1 MCFSATASFGA
12 AAALGTIGTVS
23 VIKAGTPSRLP
34 FALIPLL
41 FGLQQ
46 VSEGVLWLSLTHQNL
61 YDWKIP
67 ATYFFLFFAQFF
79 WTWWIPF
86 SVYRMEEDPGR
97 QKWLFGLFFIGLCCS
112 TMLGYRLILYGS
124 FAGIEQNHIYYDI
137 GSTEVLTVLS
147 STCYVIAII
156 VPFFVSSVPKMR
168 WLACL
173 LVVSLLATRFFYK
186 AYFISVWC
194 FFAALLSISIIYVLS
209 VRRHKTTPGSPV
221 PHSHGASRP

>member
-23 VIKAGTPSRLP
+23 VMKAGTPSRIP

-46 VSEGVLWLSLTHQNL
+46 VSEGILWLSLTHENL
-61 YDWKIP
+61 QHWKIP

-86 SVYRMEEDPGR
+86 SVYRMEEDPRR

-112 TMLGYRLILYGS
+112 AMLGYRLILYGS

-137 GSTEVLTVLS
+137 GSTKMLTILS
-147 STCYVIAII
+147 SAFYVAAII
-156 VPFFVSSVPKMR
+156 VPFFISSVPKIK
-168 WLACL
+168 WLAYL
-173 LVVSLLATRFFYK
+173 LVASLLATRFFYK
-186 AYFISVWC
+186 AYFVSVWC
-194 FFAALLSISIIYVLS
+194 FFAALLSIGIIYILIML
-209 VRRHKTTPGSPV
+209 RHKAASGDAMQ
-221 PHSHGASRP
+221 HSHGAS